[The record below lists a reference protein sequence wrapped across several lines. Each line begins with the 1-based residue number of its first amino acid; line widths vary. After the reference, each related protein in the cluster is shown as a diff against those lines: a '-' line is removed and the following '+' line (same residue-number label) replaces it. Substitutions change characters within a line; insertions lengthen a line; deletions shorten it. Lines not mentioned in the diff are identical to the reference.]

1 VSCTRKAILLGMI
14 LFLGFFATAAS
25 AQQPLLTITSPGSGT
40 LLQEGQTYTITI
52 SFDPSVQNIGIDAEF
67 PVPDIQPTSDPS
79 KFSLTLP
86 MTIPPGT
93 YHLTAQGSN
102 SSGGVQSDPVPI
114 DIERP
119 DDPVQLWA
127 EPLSLNFKE
136 VGAQRGII
144 VYGTF
149 ADGTKLIISSSSK
162 TFYVSDNTQVA
173 TVTGNGLGFGL
184 VTAVAPGQGSIIVQS
199 GPSLSFPVVVTV
211 AQPAPTGP
219 IPVITSVLPA
229 GGTSGVTQVTVSGSN
244 FGATQGSGT
253 LQLGTL
259 AAGTIGS
266 WSDTQIVATI
276 PPGSL
281 SGIAEVDQG
290 GRNSNQVA
298 FTVVAP
304 TITTVTPSAG
314 VPGTQVTISGSNFGA
329 AQGTSNITFNSS
341 LKNRVL

>member
-1 VSCTRKAILLGMI
+1 MSCTRKAILLGMI

-149 ADGTKLIISSSSK
+149 ADGTKLISFPSSSK

-259 AAGTIGS
+259 AAGTIGG
-266 WSDTQIVATI
+266 WSDTSDCRDNTALR
-276 PPGSL
+276 SL

-290 GRNSNQVA
+290 GRNSN
-298 FTVVAP
+298 P
-304 TITTVTPSAG
+304 
-314 VPGTQVTISGSNFGA
+314 
-329 AQGTSNITFNSS
+329 
-341 LKNRVL
+341 R